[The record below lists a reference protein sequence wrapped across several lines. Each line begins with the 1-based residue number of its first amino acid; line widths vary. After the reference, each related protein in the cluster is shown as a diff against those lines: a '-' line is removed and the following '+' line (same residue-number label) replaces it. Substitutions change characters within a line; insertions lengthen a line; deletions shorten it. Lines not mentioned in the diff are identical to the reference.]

1 MTLDQASIEEALK
14 TLGTLLE
21 SRGLRFE
28 LVAVGGGSLMLLG
41 FLSRP
46 TKDIDIVALVEK
58 KRYVSADP
66 LPAALLDAARDVGA
80 TLGLDENWLN
90 AGPADLL
97 TLGLPEGFESRTQ
110 VRAYGGLVL
119 HLAGRFDQICF
130 KLYASVD
137 RGPDSKHFADLQKL
151 RPSEKELITAAR
163 WARSHDVSEPF
174 HQTMIEALAAL
185 GVDGHDRI

>member
-1 MTLDQASIEEALK
+1 MTLEQATIEEALK
-14 TLGTLLE
+14 TLGSLLE
-21 SRGLRFE
+21 SRGHRYE

-41 FLSRP
+41 LLARP
-46 TKDIDIVALVEK
+46 TRDIDVVALVEEDH
-58 KRYVSADP
+58 YVPARP
-66 LPAALLDAARDVGA
+66 LPAPLVDAVKAVGLA
-80 TLGLDENWLN
+80 MGLDENWLN

-97 TLGLPEGFESRTQ
+97 THGLPEGFENRTQ
-110 VRAYGGLVL
+110 VRDYQGLVL

-151 RPSEKELITAAR
+151 QPNEQELITAAR

-174 HQTMIEALAAL
+174 HQVMLEALAAL
-185 GVDGHDRI
+185 GVDGHGRI

>member
-1 MTLDQASIEEALK
+1 MELNQAIFEEALK

-21 SRGLRFE
+21 SRGLSYE

-41 FLSRP
+41 LLARP

-58 KRYVSADP
+58 DQYLSADP
-66 LPAALLDAARDVGA
+66 LPKKLLDAARAVGS

-97 TLGLPEGFESRTQ
+97 THGLPEGFESRTQ
-110 VRAYGGLVL
+110 VRTYGSLVL
-119 HLAGRFDQICF
+119 QLAGRVDQICF

-137 RGPDSKHFADLQKL
+137 QGPDSKHFADLKKL
-151 RPSEKELITAAR
+151 HPSEEELINAAR

-174 HQTMIEALAAL
+174 HQSMIEALAAL